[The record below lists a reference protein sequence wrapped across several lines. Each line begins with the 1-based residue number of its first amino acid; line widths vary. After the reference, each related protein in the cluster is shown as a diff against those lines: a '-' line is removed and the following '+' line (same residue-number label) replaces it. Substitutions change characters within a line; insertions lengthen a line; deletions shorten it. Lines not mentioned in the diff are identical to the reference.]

1 MTDPYR
7 PKGLS
12 SAVCYRDAKAAF
24 RWLEAAFGFEP
35 LFVILDADGN
45 LGHSEM
51 TFGNSVV
58 MVGNEWSADH
68 KSPKSVGGKNTQTV
82 HVQLA
87 QGEDLDAHCER
98 ARKAGAQILQEPQ
111 TQFYGDRTYRARDP
125 EGHIWTFGVTEKR
138 MTPEEWDKAS
148 GLTTKKR
155 LDWTPAS
162 TRPSRRSPPSLVR
175 VGMAWQAAAPG
186 GRARAR
192 ARPAGAGDVPA
203 SAPFEAEAVSEQWRA
218 RSASSIWTGIRADF
232 VNKTLQI
239 HSDQPARAHDSVAL
253 DP

>member
-1 MTDPYR
+1 VTDPYR

-12 SAVCYRDAKAAF
+12 SAVCYQDAKAAY
-24 RWLEAAFGFEP
+24 RWLEEAFGFEP
-35 LFVILDADGN
+35 LFVLLDADGN

-68 KSPKSVGGKNTQTV
+68 KSPKSVGGNNTQTV

-87 QGEDLDAHCER
+87 EGEDIDAHCEH
-98 ARKAGAQILQEPQ
+98 ARQNGAEILREPE

-155 LDWTPAS
+155 LD
-162 TRPSRRSPPSLVR
+162 
-175 VGMAWQAAAPG
+175 
-186 GRARAR
+186 
-192 ARPAGAGDVPA
+192 
-203 SAPFEAEAVSEQWRA
+203 
-218 RSASSIWTGIRADF
+218 
-232 VNKTLQI
+232 
-239 HSDQPARAHDSVAL
+239 
-253 DP
+253 